1 MRRWLAVIFGLLL
14 GMCEVGANAQGVLIV
29 VDPGHPVPLPRP
41 IPRPEPPP
49 ASYRVKELN
58 VQAKIANQVAR
69 VQVSQSFVNTG
80 SRQMEVQFLFPL
92 PYDGAVDQLT
102 LMVDGKEYPAKLL
115 PADEARRIY
124 ESIVRR
130 NRDPALLEWMGTGMF
145 QTSVF
150 PVPPGA
156 ERKVTLAYTQLLR
169 QSQRLTDFLFPL
181 STAKYTS
188 QAVEKFEFRV
198 SIETAQDLKSVYS
211 PTHPIEI
218 ERPDGKHAVVKYT
231 SQQTIPT
238 SDFRLFYD
246 VSEGPVGTSVIAYR
260 PQEGEDGYFLLL
272 AAPQI
277 KAPDEARVAK
287 NVVFVL
293 DRSGSMEGKKIEQA
307 REALTFVLNNLRD
320 GDRFNIVAYDSSVE
334 AFRPE
339 MQTYSNDTR
348 SAALGFVN
356 GIYAGG
362 GTNIDGALKAAMAQ
376 FQGAEGPTYLLFLTD
391 GLPTVGE
398 TSEAKIVAAS
408 KQANPGKVRVISF
421 GVGYDVNSRLLDHL
435 TREHRGQSEY
445 VRPDEDLEVHVS
457 RLFKKI
463 SAPVMTDVTVAFD
476 FDEPRP
482 TEAGAAINRVYPR
495 VVPDVF
501 EGEQLVLVGRYGTF
515 GRAKVTISGM
525 VGGQKQSFDFPTEM
539 TKLNSDPS
547 LGFTE
552 KLWAMRRIGEI
563 IDELDLSGKNDELIK
578 ELVAL
583 STKHGIMTPYTSFMA
598 DDTTRGFDAA
608 TNFRRADEA
617 LGRLRE
623 AAGRG
628 GFSQRAQKGALQ
640 NADRALGGN
649 SYEFSES
656 LAPAGPGLSLARD
669 IDSDREVALEGL
681 KVLGNQSVYRRSG
694 KIWVTPDTAE
704 IDLERDKAQ
713 IQEIERF
720 SADYFALVAAN
731 SPVENQLLSSQQ
743 EDEELLVRLRG
754 QVYHLK

>member
-14 GMCEVGANAQGVLIV
+14 GMCEVGASAQGVLIV
-29 VDPGHPVPLPRP
+29 VDPGRPVPLPRP

-49 ASYRVKELN
+49 VSYRVKELN
-58 VQAKIANQVAR
+58 VQAKIANQVAH

-80 SRQMEVQFLFPL
+80 SQQMEVQFLFPL

-181 STAKYTS
+181 STARYTS
-188 QAVEKFEFRV
+188 QAVEKIEFRV
-198 SIETAQDLKSVYS
+198 TIETPQDLKSVYS

-218 ERPDGKHAVVKYT
+218 ERLDGRHAVVKYT

-246 VSEGPVGTSVIAYR
+246 VSEGPLGTSVIAYR
-260 PQEGEDGYFLLL
+260 PQEGDDGYFLLL

-287 NVVFVL
+287 NIVFVL

-339 MQTYSNDTR
+339 LQTYSNDTR

-398 TSEAKIVAAS
+398 TNEAKIVAAS
-408 KQANPGKVRVISF
+408 RQANPGKVRVISF

-445 VRPDEDLEVHVS
+445 VRPDENLEVHVS
-457 RLFKKI
+457 RLSKTI
-463 SAPVMTDVTVAFD
+463 RAPVMTEVTVAFD
-476 FDEPRP
+476 FAEPRP
-482 TEAGAAINRVYPR
+482 TEAAAAINRVYPR

-501 EGEQLVLVGRYGTF
+501 EGEQLVLVGRYGAF
-515 GRAKVTISGM
+515 GRAKVTISGT
-525 VGGQKQSFDFPTEM
+525 VGGQKQSFDFPAEM

-563 IDELDLSGKNDELIK
+563 IDQLDLSGKNDELIR

-598 DDTTRGFDAA
+598 DDTTRSFDAA
-608 TNFRRADEA
+608 ANFHRADEA
-617 LGRLRE
+617 IGRLRE
-623 AAGRG
+623 AEGRG
-628 GFSQRAQKGALQ
+628 GFSQRAQKGAFQ
-640 NADRALGGN
+640 NAERALGGN
-649 SYEFSES
+649 SYQ
-656 LAPAGPGLSLARD
+656 LPAGAAPADGLSLARD
-669 IDSDREVALEGL
+669 IDSDREVALNGL

-694 KIWVTPDTAE
+694 KVWVTPETAE

-713 IQEIERF
+713 IKEVERF
-720 SADYFALVAAN
+720 SAEYFALVAAN

-754 QVYHLK
+754 QVYHVK

>member
-1 MRRWLAVIFGLLL
+1 MRRCFAVMFGLLL
-14 GMCEVGANAQGVLIV
+14 GMVEVGANAQGVLIV

-58 VQAKIANQVAR
+58 VQAKISSQVAR

-80 SRQMEVQFLFPL
+80 SRQMEVQFVFPL

-102 LMVDGKEYPAKLL
+102 LMVDGTEYPAKLL

-188 QAVEKFEFRV
+188 QAVEKIEFRV
-198 SIETAQDLKSVYS
+198 TIETTQDLKSVYS

-218 ERPDGKHAVVKYT
+218 ERPDGRHAVVKYAG
-231 SQQTIPT
+231 QQTIPT

-246 VSEGPVGTSVIAYR
+246 VSEGPVGTSVVAYR
-260 PQEGEDGYFLLL
+260 PQDGEDGYFLLL

-287 NVVFVL
+287 NIVFVL

-320 GDRFNIVAYDSSVE
+320 GDRFNIVAYDTSVE

-339 MQTYSNDTR
+339 LQTYSNDTR

-362 GTNIDGALKAAMAQ
+362 GTNIDGALKAAMTQ

-398 TSEAKIVAAS
+398 TNEGKIVAAS

-445 VRPDEDLEVHVS
+445 VRPDENLEVHVS

-476 FDEPRP
+476 FDEPRA

-501 EGEQLVLVGRYGTF
+501 EGEQLVLVGRYSAF

-525 VGGQKQSFDFPTEM
+525 VGGQKQSFDFPAEM
-539 TKLNSDPS
+539 VKLNSDPS

-563 IDELDLSGKNDELIK
+563 IDELDLSGRNDELIR

-598 DDTTRGFDAA
+598 DDTTRSFDAA
-608 TNFRRADEA
+608 ANFRRADEA

-623 AAGRG
+623 AEGRG

-640 NADRALGGN
+640 NADRALGSN
-649 SYEFSES
+649 AYEFSGGA
-656 LAPAGPGLSLARD
+656 APAAAGLSLARD

-694 KIWVTPDTAE
+694 KVWVTPETAE

-713 IQEIERF
+713 IREVERF
-720 SADYFALVAAN
+720 SAEYFALVAAN